1 MSPLI
6 FNHIPK
12 SAGTSLRQAL
22 AQAIGARETVEGFDR
37 SLFGGFDDFES
48 LAPILRATIVDTPEE
63 LPPSPQLVTG
73 HYAPKTTRA
82 RYPGARHITVLREA
96 RSRLLSHWLFW
107 RSHTHEQLAAWGS
120 WADYV
125 HKSKNPLLAF
135 LLDTTIAA
143 QTDNV
148 SLRMLLYP
156 HPLIPD
162 ADHIPVHVED
172 QLLAEAKAMID
183 SFDVADVIE
192 NPRFAQ
198 NLSDWLGSPLVM
210 ERLNETQP
218 MPEQYRTPLVRELTP
233 AAMSALAR
241 RTRLDDELWRY
252 VAERRLPPG
261 EAEAFREAS
270 CAQAIARHALLM
282 AG

>member
-1 MSPLI
+1 MSQLV

-12 SAGTSLRQAL
+12 SAGTSLRRAL
-22 AQAIGARETVEGFDR
+22 VKAIGAGETVEGFDR
-37 SLFGGFDDFES
+37 SLFGGFDGFES
-48 LAPILRATIVDTPEE
+48 LAPVLRATNVDAPEE
-63 LPPSPQLVTG
+63 LPPSPQLVAG
-73 HYAPKTTRA
+73 HYAPSTTRA

-107 RSHTHEQLAAWGS
+107 RTHTDADLGAWGR
-120 WADYV
+120 WADHV
-125 HKSKNPLLAF
+125 NRSKNPLLDF
-135 LLDTTIAA
+135 LQDPAIAG
-143 QTDNV
+143 QIDNL

-156 HPLIPD
+156 HPLLPE
-162 ADHIPVHVED
+162 ADHIPVHAED
-172 QLLAEAKAMID
+172 RLLAEAKALID
-183 SFDVADVIE
+183 SLDFADVIE

-198 NLSDWLGSPLVM
+198 NLSDWLGSPVVM

-218 MPEQYRTPLVRELTP
+218 MPEQYRTPLVAELTP
-233 AAMSALAR
+233 AAMGALAR
-241 RTRLDDELWRY
+241 CTRLDDELWRH

-270 CAQAIARHALLM
+270 YAQAIARHALLM